1 MEIYF
6 DKKTIKIL
14 WDIRRH
20 GDKGISWETLRDK
33 HKETGNVFLLES
45 LTKEKYIVTQN
56 EKGEWVDFDELGAYS
71 NKDFRSY
78 CSPRG
83 NEFLEKRVFDFWKWI
98 VPTIISTLALIVSV
112 LSAAFPG
119 IIKVLL
125 LE

>member
-6 DKKTIKIL
+6 DKKTVKIL

-20 GDKGISWETLRDK
+20 RDKGISWGTLRDK
-33 HKETGNVFLLES
+33 HKEAGNPFLLES
-45 LTKEKYIVTQN
+45 LTREKYIVTQN
-56 EKGEWVDFDELGAYS
+56 EKGEWVDFDDLGGHS
-71 NKDFRSY
+71 SKDFRSY

-83 NEFLEKRVFDFWKWI
+83 NELLEKRVFNFWKWVI
-98 VPTIISTLALIVSV
+98 PTIISTLALIVSV